1 MALSGTL
8 DSFPLPEVL
17 RLLGRSGQT
26 GLLLVKA
33 DDQEMRAYL
42 QGGQLLF
49 ACAGDERDVKSRLVG
64 GGLLDRDGWEQ
75 VSSGDV
81 SADELLAEEVSPLD
95 YDRAVRSLTVDAFVE
110 IMRRRQGSFEF
121 EEGVTTSIRLGT
133 ELSIDDTLDEVDER
147 LRAWNAIREIVPS
160 MSARIHL
167 AEALPEGSDSVEL
180 DAHDWSLVGLI
191 ASGTTVKRLSS
202 HTGESEFDAAS
213 KVAALVSRGLAWVG
227 DNVRAGRTTG
237 GLERFPG
244 VEVGDEPLSTE
255 GPTGWTNELDSI
267 AATDEP
273 EVEEPPPLI
282 EGEDLF
288 PSVSASLALGT
299 GEDESG
305 FEDTSDDGSFEIGL
319 KGFAPKPG
327 LTPKDVDDMTP
338 DEGDETGDE
347 DDDSD
352 DDAEIDEADALDQ
365 LDVGDDW
372 SRNDEEG
379 ATEDP
384 EDEQSGDLPVAEDTE
399 DDVADGDGPADE
411 PAAEETE
418 EERGGALPNLLR
430 RRNKGLLAKELSSLT
445 D

>member
-33 DDQEMRAYL
+33 DDQEMRGYL
-42 QGGQLLF
+42 QGGRLLF
-49 ACAGDERDVKSRLVG
+49 ACAGDERAVKSRLVG

-81 SADELLAEEVSPLD
+81 SADELLADDVSPLD

-160 MSARIHL
+160 MTARIHL
-167 AEALPEGSDSVEL
+167 AEGLPEGSDSVEI
-180 DAHDWSLVGLI
+180 DAAEWALIGLI

-213 KVAALVSRGLAWVG
+213 KVAAFVSRGLAWVG

-244 VEVGDEPLSTE
+244 VEVGDEPLSAE

-282 EGEDLF
+282 EDEDLF
-288 PSVSASLALGT
+288 PSASAAPALGMGD
-299 GEDESG
+299 GEPG
-305 FEDTSDDGSFEIGL
+305 FGDTDDGDGSFEIGL

-327 LTPKDVDDMTP
+327 LTARDVDGAL
-338 DEGDETGDE
+338 EE
-347 DDDSD
+347 DDDIAYEADSA
-352 DDAEIDEADALDQ
+352 DDAEIDEIDALEQ
-365 LDVGDDW
+365 LDMGDDW
-372 SRNDEEG
+372 SPNGDET
-379 ATEDP
+379 ATDDS
-384 EDEQSGDLPVAEDTE
+384 EDEASE
-399 DDVADGDGPADE
+399 DDVVDESGDEVATADDGGSDDDRVDDE
-411 PAAEETE
+411 AE

>member
-1 MALSGTL
+1 
-8 DSFPLPEVL
+8 
-17 RLLGRSGQT
+17 
-26 GLLLVKA
+26 LLVKA

-42 QGGQLLF
+42 QGGRLLF
-49 ACAGDERDVKSRLVG
+49 ACAGDERAVKSRLVG

-81 SADELLAEEVSPLD
+81 SADELLADDVSPLD

-160 MSARIHL
+160 MTARIHL
-167 AEALPEGSDSVEL
+167 AEALPEGSDSIEL
-180 DAHDWSLVGLI
+180 DADEWALIGLI

-213 KVAALVSRGLAWVG
+213 KVAAFVSRGLAWVG

-244 VEVGDEPLSTE
+244 IEVGDEPLSAE

-273 EVEEPPPLI
+273 EAEEPPPLI
-282 EGEDLF
+282 EDEDLF
-288 PSVSASLALGT
+288 PSASASPALGMGD
-299 GEDESG
+299 GES
-305 FEDTSDDGSFEIGL
+305 FDDGTADGDASFEIGL

-327 LTPKDVDDMTP
+327 LTPKDVDDASR
-338 DEGDETGDE
+338 DET
-347 DDDSD
+347 DDVGQEADGST

-365 LDVGDDW
+365 LGEGDDW
-372 SRNDEEG
+372 SPDGDE
-379 ATEDP
+379 A
-384 EDEQSGDLPVAEDTE
+384 DTE
-399 DDVADGDGPADE
+399 AEVDEALEHQVVGEADEAEVEAVDGAEPDDE
-411 PAAEETE
+411 PADEETE
-418 EERGGALPNLLR
+418 EERGGTLPNLLR

>member
-42 QGGQLLF
+42 QGGRLLF
-49 ACAGDERDVKSRLVG
+49 ACSDDERAVKSRLVG
-64 GGLLDRDGWEQ
+64 GGLLDREGWEQ

-81 SADELLAEEVSPLD
+81 SADELLADDVSPLD

-160 MSARIHL
+160 MTARIHL
-167 AEALPEGSDSVEL
+167 AESLPEGSDSVEL
-180 DAHDWSLVGLI
+180 NQDEWSLLGLI

-202 HTGESEFDAAS
+202 HTGESEFDTAS
-213 KVAALVSRGLAWVG
+213 KVAAFVSRGLAWVG
-227 DNVRAGRTTG
+227 DNVRAGRATG
-237 GLERFPG
+237 GLDRFPG
-244 VEVGDEPLSTE
+244 VEVDEDPLSAE
-255 GPTGWTNELDSI
+255 GPTGWTNELVSI

-273 EVEEPPPLI
+273 EPEEEPPLMDTDPFPLA
-282 EGEDLF
+282 DR
-288 PSVSASLALGT
+288 ADDDDGT
-299 GEDESG
+299 DDDEESG
-305 FEDTSDDGSFEIGL
+305 VDFGL
-319 KGFAPKPG
+319 KGYAPKPG
-327 LTPKDVDDMTP
+327 IRSDVDDE
-338 DEGDETGDE
+338 DEVR
-347 DDDSD
+347 
-352 DDAEIDEADALDQ
+352 DEADDDVAAIHEEDALAQ
-365 LDVGDDW
+365 LDVEDDADVDDADADAPEAIDEDGTDDDGEPVDDGEVADDGDADADADV
-372 SRNDEEG
+372 DEE
-379 ATEDP
+379 
-384 EDEQSGDLPVAEDTE
+384 SN
-399 DDVADGDGPADE
+399 
-411 PAAEETE
+411 
-418 EERGGALPNLLR
+418 GGLPNLLR
-430 RRNKGLLAKELSSLT
+430 RRSKGLLAKELSSLG

>member
-42 QGGQLLF
+42 QGGRLLF
-49 ACAGDERDVKSRLVG
+49 ACAGDERAVKSRLVG

-81 SADELLAEEVSPLD
+81 SADELLADDVSPLD

-160 MSARIHL
+160 MTARIHL
-167 AEALPEGSDSVEL
+167 AEALPEGSDVIEL
-180 DAHDWSLVGLI
+180 NQDEWSLLGLI

-213 KVAALVSRGLAWVG
+213 KVAAFVSRGLAWVG
-227 DNVRAGRTTG
+227 DNVRAGRATG
-237 GLERFPG
+237 GLDRFPG
-244 VEVGDEPLSTE
+244 VEVDEEPLSTE
-255 GPTGWTNELDSI
+255 GPTGWTNELVSI

-273 EVEEPPPLI
+273 EPEGEPPLMDTDPFPLADG
-282 EGEDLF
+282 ESDEEDLGVDF
-288 PSVSASLALGT
+288 
-299 GEDESG
+299 
-305 FEDTSDDGSFEIGL
+305 GL
-319 KGFAPKPG
+319 KGYAPKPG
-327 LTPKDVDDMTP
+327 
-338 DEGDETGDE
+338 
-347 DDDSD
+347 
-352 DDAEIDEADALDQ
+352 I
-365 LDVGDDW
+365 
-372 SRNDEEG
+372 R
-379 ATEDP
+379 P
-384 EDEQSGDLPVAEDTE
+384 EDEVDEAADPVDDES
-399 DDVADGDGPADE
+399 DDVDTGDVDTGDMAAVDEEDALAQMGVDEEAPESDDEAPADEAQDQGNDDGDGDD
-411 PAAEETE
+411 AAAAQEDGESN
-418 EERGGALPNLLR
+418 GGLPNLLR
-430 RRNKGLLAKELSSLT
+430 RRSKGLLAKELSSLG